1 MLWLP
6 SLLAFGLATVL
17 GLILTPV
24 ARRIALRV
32 DMVDHPV
39 NRSMHTEPKPY
50 LGGLA
55 IYMAFMITALATG
68 GWRDPKVVGLVITGG
83 LMVGLG
89 VVDDKVRLK
98 ARTKFLG
105 QILIAALFVYGWG
118 TQITFIWNPLSAS
131 WLGFGWLSG
140 PLSIIWIVAMVNVV
154 NLVDGLDGLAAGIST
169 IAALTLMLIALQ
181 QGMSTPVILTAALAG
196 AAIGFLR
203 YNFNPAKIFMGDAG
217 SMFLGFALAAI
228 SIQGVMKSALAVGVM
243 VPVLALGLPIL
254 DTAFAIIR
262 RLATGR
268 SIGEADKDHLHHR
281 LLRLG
286 LSHRNT
292 VLVMWAI
299 SAWMGLTAV
308 GVVGLRYRYAIL
320 IVAVLA
326 VVLLWGAR
334 RLGLLRV
341 SRKQES
347 NTNVTAETK

>member
-1 MLWLP
+1 MWWP
-6 SLLAFGLATVL
+6 TSLLAFGLAIVL
-17 GLILTPV
+17 SLILTPV

-32 DMVDHPV
+32 DLVDRPV
-39 NRSMHTEPKPY
+39 QRSMHVEPKPY
-50 LGGLA
+50 LGGVA
-55 IYMAFMITALATG
+55 IYLAFAITALLSG
-68 GWRDPKVVGLVITGG
+68 GWRDPKVVGLLLTSG
-83 LMVGLG
+83 LMVALG
-89 VVDDKVRLK
+89 VVDDKVRLR

-105 QILIAALFVYGWG
+105 QLAIAALLVYGWQI
-118 TQITFIWNPLSAS
+118 QITFIWNPLSSS

-169 IAALTLMLIALQ
+169 IAALTLMLIAVQ
-181 QGMSTPVILTAALAG
+181 QGMAMPVMLTAALAG

-217 SMFLGFALAAI
+217 SMFLGFALAGL
-228 SIQGVMKSALAVGVM
+228 SIQGVMKSALAVGVI

-308 GVVGLRYRYAIL
+308 ALVGVRYRYAIV

-326 VVLLWGAR
+326 VVVLWGAR

-341 SRKQES
+341 SHDKE
-347 NTNVTAETK
+347 TAER

>member
-1 MLWLP
+1 MLWP
-6 SLLAFGLATVL
+6 SSLLAFGLAIL
-17 GLILTPV
+17 LALMLTPV
-24 ARRIALRV
+24 ARRVALKV
-32 DMVDHPV
+32 DLVDRPV
-39 NRSMHTEPKPY
+39 NRSMHSEPKPY

-55 IYMAFMITALATG
+55 IYVAFVVAALLTG
-68 GWRDPKVVGLVITGG
+68 GWRDPKVIGLGLTGG
-83 LMVGLG
+83 LMTALG
-89 VVDDKVRLK
+89 VVDDKLRLK

-105 QILIAALFVYGWG
+105 QILIAALFVYGWQ
-118 TQITFIWNPLSAS
+118 TQITFIWNPISSAWLS
-131 WLGFGWLSG
+131 FGWLSG

-228 SIQGVMKSALAVGVM
+228 SIQGVMKSALAVGVV

-299 SAWMGLTAV
+299 SAWMGLTAI
-308 GVVGLRYRYAIL
+308 GVVGLRYRYAML
-320 IVAVLA
+320 IVAVMA
-326 VVLLWGAR
+326 VVVLWGAR

-341 SRKQES
+341 TREAGSTS
-347 NTNVTAETK
+347 VTGETK

>member
-1 MLWLP
+1 MLWP
-6 SLLAFGLATVL
+6 SSLLAFGLAIVL
-17 GLILTPV
+17 SLVLTPV

-32 DMVDHPV
+32 DMVDRPV
-39 NRSMHTEPKPY
+39 NRSMHSEPKPY
-50 LGGLA
+50 LGGVA
-55 IYMAFMITALATG
+55 IYLAFMITALISG
-68 GWRDPKVVGLVITGG
+68 GRHDPKVIGLVLTGG
-83 LMVGLG
+83 LMVALG
-89 VVDDKVRLK
+89 VVDDKLRLK

-105 QILIAALFVYGWG
+105 QILIAALLVYGWQM
-118 TQITFIWNPLSAS
+118 QITFMWNPLNSS
-131 WLGFGWLSG
+131 WLNFGWLAG
-140 PLSIIWIVAMVNVV
+140 PLSVIWIVAMVNVV

-196 AAIGFLR
+196 STIGFLR

-217 SMFLGFALAAI
+217 SMFLGFALAGL
-228 SIQGVMKSALAVGVM
+228 SIQGVMKSALAVGVV

-308 GVVGLRYRYAIL
+308 ALVGVRYRYAIL

-326 VVLLWGAR
+326 VVVLFGAR
-334 RLGLLRV
+334 RLGLLRLN
-341 SRKQES
+341 RDKE
-347 NTNVTAETK
+347 TAER